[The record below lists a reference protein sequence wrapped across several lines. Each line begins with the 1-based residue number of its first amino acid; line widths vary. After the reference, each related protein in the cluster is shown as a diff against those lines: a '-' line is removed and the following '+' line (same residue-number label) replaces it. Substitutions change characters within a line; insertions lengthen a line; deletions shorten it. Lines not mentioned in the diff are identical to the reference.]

1 MGIELPV
8 HQLQNNV
15 EIKFILFGV
24 YISFLSV
31 KLTPDLTNRD
41 FVCNFGRISG

>member
-8 HQLQNNV
+8 HQLHNKV
-15 EIKFILFGV
+15 KFILFGL
-24 YISFLSV
+24 YISFFSV